1 MFCSCNIIFL
11 SNTYTCGCLFF
22 LFGKI
27 EIIGLLLMIYIY
39 NTPTSTFRPQ
49 KYDVTFH
56 AELNEVIPTIM
67 NIFTA
72 FYRSLDSS
80 KVKRWLTSKHC
91 IRVASLVALQSNAQS
106 LFQIWN
112 F

>member
-11 SNTYTCGCLFF
+11 SNTSTCGCLFVF
-22 LFGKI
+22 LVWKNKNNWFAAHD
-27 EIIGLLLMIYIY
+27 LHLQHT
-39 NTPTSTFRPQ
+39 NTFRPQ

-56 AELNEVIPTIM
+56 AEFNELIPTIM
-67 NIFTA
+67 HIFTA
-72 FYRSLDSS
+72 FYKSLDSP

-91 IRVASLVALQSNAQS
+91 MRVASLVALQSNAQS
-106 LFQIWN
+106 LFQTWN